1 MCSVF
6 NPLVEDIKRGSGFEN
21 GKKRIKEF
29 FLQCKDKKKRIEFL
43 KKEYGVGGWGCF
55 YNGANK
61 VIGDNH
67 DAKGIEVEYNDE
79 NCNRVRK
86 LYKWKE
92 VEEVINALIIRG
104 EY

>member
-1 MCSVF
+1 MCKLF
-6 NPLVEDIKRGSGFEN
+6 NPLLEDVKRGSGFEN
-21 GKKRIKEF
+21 GKKKIKEF
-29 FLQCKDKKKRIEFL
+29 FLQCKEKKKRIEFL
-43 KKEYGVGGWGCF
+43 KKEYGVGGWGCY
-55 YNGANK
+55 YNEPNK

-67 DAKGIEVEYNDE
+67 DAKGIEIEYNDE

>member
-21 GKKRIKEF
+21 GKKKIKEF
-29 FLQCKDKKKRIEFL
+29 FIQNKEKKERITFL
-43 KKEYGVGGWGCF
+43 KKEYGTGGRGWCD
-55 YNGANK
+55 NRPNT
-61 VIGDNH
+61 VTGDNFNS
-67 DAKGIEVEYNDE
+67 KGIEVEYNDE
-79 NCNRVRK
+79 NCNRVSK
-86 LYKWKE
+86 FYKWTA